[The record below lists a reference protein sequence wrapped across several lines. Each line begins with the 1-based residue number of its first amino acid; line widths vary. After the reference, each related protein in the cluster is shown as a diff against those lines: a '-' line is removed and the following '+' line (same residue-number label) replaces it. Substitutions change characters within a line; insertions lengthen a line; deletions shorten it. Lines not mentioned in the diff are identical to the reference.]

1 MERMSG
7 VAIITIDG
15 IEIQAKEGHN
25 LLWTALDNDL
35 FIPNLCSIRGVKTS
49 IASCRLCFVEIE
61 GENSPVTSC
70 TEKVKDGMVVHLNT
84 SRVQRI
90 RNTAFKLLLSHHT
103 IDCAHCAKNR
113 HCELQNIAAKLR
125 LKLKYDPLRKIPR
138 NLPIDSSHPLFYYD
152 PNKCV
157 LCGKCVYV
165 CREKGSAILDFA
177 YRGVSTFVSTFAGVP
192 FGEVDCNFCLECVAV
207 CPVGSLVVCENALV
221 EQTGTP
227 VQ

>member
-1 MERMSG
+1 
-7 VAIITIDG
+7 VAITVIIDD
-15 IEIQAKEGHN
+15 IEIKAKEGDS
-25 LLWTALDNDL
+25 LLWTALDNGL
-35 FIPNLCSIRGVKTS
+35 YIPNLCSIRGVKAS
-49 IASCRLCFVEIE
+49 ITSCRLCFVEIE
-61 GENSPVTSC
+61 GANSPVTSC
-70 TEKVKDGMVVHLNT
+70 TEQVKDGMVVHLNT

-90 RNTAFKLLLSHHT
+90 RNTAFKLLLSHHA

-113 HCELQNIAAKLR
+113 NCELQNIAAKLR

-157 LCGKCVYV
+157 LCGKCVHV
-165 CREKGSAILDFA
+165 CHEKGTAILDFA
-177 YRGVSTFVSTFAGVP
+177 FRGISTVVSTFAGIP
-192 FGEVDCNFCLECVAV
+192 FAEADCNSCLECVV
-207 CPVGSLVVCENALV
+207 ICPVGSLVAREKALI